1 MDERRNDCIDC
12 VQAKTLSERMDRLS
26 EKVAKCEDGFD
37 FRIQTLEKQ
46 VAVSDEKFKQ
56 IFEKLDKIIMI
67 LDKNSERL
75 PNVVWGIIGAVGAGV
90 VLFFIKGF

>member
-12 VQAKTLSERMDRLS
+12 VQAKALSERMDRLS
-26 EKVAKCEDGFD
+26 EKVTKCEDGFD

-56 IFEKLDKIIMI
+56 IFEKLDKIILI
-67 LDKNSERL
+67 LDKQADRI
-75 PNVVWGIIGAVGAGV
+75 PNFVWGVAGAIFSGV
-90 VLFFIKGF
+90 IMWLIK

>member
-12 VQAKTLSERMDRLS
+12 VQAKALGERMDRLS
-26 EKVAKCEDGFD
+26 EKVTKFEDGFD

-67 LDKNSERL
+67 LDKNAERI
-75 PNVVWGIIGAVGAGV
+75 PNFVWGVAGAVLTGV
-90 VLFFIKGF
+90 LMWAFKF

>member
-12 VQAKTLSERMDRLS
+12 VQAKTLGERLDRLS
-26 EKVAKCEDGFD
+26 EKVTRCEDGFD

-56 IFEKLDKIIMI
+56 IFEKLDKIILI
-67 LDKNSERL
+67 LDKQADRI
-75 PNVVWGIIGAVGAGV
+75 PNFVWGVAGAIFSGV
-90 VLFFIKGF
+90 IMWLIK

>member
-12 VQAKTLSERMDRLS
+12 VQAKTLGERLDRLS
-26 EKVAKCEDGFD
+26 EEVAKREGGFD

-56 IFEKLDKIIMI
+56 IFEKLDKIILI
-67 LDKNSERL
+67 LDKQADRM
-75 PNVVWGIIGAVGAGV
+75 PNFVWGVAGAIVSGV
-90 VLFFIKGF
+90 FMWLIK